1 MPKVEIDYSN
11 TIFYKIQCKNPDIKD
26 IYIGHTTNFVQRKST
41 HKRSCIKSKSANHNC
56 KVYTIIRKFGGWDNW
71 TMEIIAF
78 RNCADHYAARK
89 IEQQYFEEY
98 NATMNSLEPL
108 PKPKVIVPKEP
119 RIKPEKTVLY
129 CETCNINFSSQSMYD
144 KHNQTNKHNKNIA
157 MQHITPKIQYK
168 FYCEICEYGCS
179 KKGDF
184 NKHIKSIK
192 HNAIRATTNATS
204 NILICKCGKAYKH
217 SSSFYRHKKNCTHN
231 TYTNDIQYDEVQ
243 HPVVDPTSE
252 ASTVLRLLKQNDE
265 FKKLMTEQYNVMTE
279 RHNENVALQQKNQ
292 ELNQQLIAAIKD
304 TTTRPT
310 TVGPT
315 QKTPNNFGWRF
326 SEIGHF

>member
-41 HKRSCIKSKSANHNC
+41 HKRSCIKSKSTNHNC

-168 FYCEICEYGCS
+168 FYCEKCNYTTQRKSQYDRHILTS
-179 KKGDF
+179 
-184 NKHIKSIK
+184 KHIRIHENTENSSKQVK
-192 HNAIRATTNATS
+192 VYECERCNNQ
-204 NILICKCGKAYKH
+204 YKFH
-217 SSSFYRHKKNCTHN
+217 SGLWKHKKTCNYIHDN
-231 TYTNDIQYDEVQ
+231 NVNEIQYDEIQ
-243 HPVVDPTSE
+243 YDEIQNPVLEPTSE
-252 ASTVLRLLKQNDE
+252 ANTVLRLLKQNDE
-265 FKKLMTEQYNVMTE
+265 FKQLMAEQYN
-279 RHNENVALQQKNQ
+279 R
-292 ELNQQLIAAIKD
+292 
-304 TTTRPT
+304 
-310 TVGPT
+310 
-315 QKTPNNFGWRF
+315 NFVW
-326 SEIGHF
+326 

>member
-41 HKRSCIKSKSANHNC
+41 HKRSCIKSKSVSYNC

-129 CETCNINFSSQSMYD
+129 CETCNINFSSQSIYD
-144 KHNQTNKHNKNIA
+144 NHNQSNKHNKNIA
-157 MQHITPKIQYK
+157 MQHITPKTQYK

-179 KKGDF
+179 KKGDWTRHILTAKHKMF
-184 NKHIKSIK
+184 TNVDDKTSKHI
-192 HNAIRATTNATS
+192 NMYY
-204 NILICKCGKAYKH
+204 CDCGNEYK
-217 SSSFYRHKKNCTHN
+217 YRQSLYVHKKKCTHN
-231 TYTNDIQYDEVQ
+231 NKTNEIQYDEVQ
-243 HPVVDPTSE
+243 NSVHEPTSE

-265 FKKLMTEQYNVMTE
+265 FKQLMAEQYNVMTEQYNVMTE
-279 RHNENVALQQKNQ
+279 RLVELQQKNQ

-310 TVGPT
+310 TVGPINK
-315 QKTPNNFGWRF
+315 QLN
-326 SEIGHF
+326 